1 MLKIAIML
9 SSLLLLPVAAAA
21 DTFIINQV
29 NTTYSPD
36 ELTIH
41 VGDTVEWHWSS
52 LAHTVTSG
60 TGAADPEAGDLFDEP
75 LDVTAPIVSYTFTT
89 AGDVPF
95 FCRPHEVMG
104 MTGIIHVLESTP
116 TEASGWG
123 NIKAL
128 Y

>member
-21 DTFIINQV
+21 ETFIINQV
-29 NTTYSPD
+29 NTAYSPD

-52 LAHTVTSG
+52 LSHTVTSG
-60 TGAADPEAGDLFDEP
+60 TGAADPEAGELFDEP
-75 LDVTAPIVSYTFTT
+75 LNAAAPLVSYTFTT
-89 AGDVPF
+89 VGDVPY
-95 FCRPHEVMG
+95 FCRPHEGMG
-104 MTGIIHVLESTP
+104 MGGIIHVLESTP